1 MQKNLLIIT
10 FDQARGDWLDP
21 DNNFIDL
28 PAMKLLASKGYYFE
42 RCYTRS
48 PQCIP
53 SRLSWLT
60 GKMPSQLG
68 VTKNMACNVKGTI
81 PSIFRKL
88 LKSGWYLK
96 IVGKTHWTAH
106 QKGVDLRENLD
117 LMKDLGFNDVK
128 EVGGPRAL
136 QSIHCELTDLWQKEN
151 YHNQYIKDMKERYSR
166 GRTVNTWTPKP
177 TCLPNHLYPDIWIA
191 NEAIKAIEA
200 LPQTQ
205 PWVLWVSFV
214 GPHEPFDTPQD
225 WRGIAQT
232 NKIPNRINNTLWIE
246 SLDESIELKKN
257 LIKWKKTFT
266 DTQCNAFREDYA
278 NNLKLLDDQVMRII
292 NSGINHKTT
301 DIMITSDHGE
311 MLGDYNMLYKS
322 TFLEPAIRVPMIL
335 ANLKS
340 EPKTGRKLKAV
351 TDTTTVLKHVLREK
365 NKEIREG
372 SDEIDWINKIS
383 QKDKTIIEY
392 AEERCF
398 IKGQKKL
405 VTNLSGKI
413 LWKSDIQPDGIKE
426 TPIEESNLIS
436 SNDPEWQTMEN
447 WARKNNEKLNE
458 QKNQWAEHIE
468 FL

>member
-1 MQKNLLIIT
+1 VQKNLLIIT
-10 FDQARGDWLDP
+10 FDQARGDWFDP

-28 PAMKLLASKGYYFE
+28 TAMKLLASKGYYFE

-68 VTKNMACNVKGTI
+68 VTKNMACNAKGTI

-88 LKSGWYLK
+88 QKSGWYLK

-106 QKGVDLRENLD
+106 QKGIDLRENIA
-117 LMKDLGFNDVK
+117 LMKALGFNDVK

-136 QSIHCELTDLWQKEN
+136 QSIQCELTDLWQEAN
-151 YHNQYIKDMKERYSR
+151 YQNQYIKDMKERYSR

-191 NEAIKAIEA
+191 NEAIKAIEE

-225 WRGIAQT
+225 WRGMAQT
-232 NKIPNRINNTLWIE
+232 NKIPDRINNTQWIE
-246 SLDESIELKKN
+246 TLDESIELKKN
-257 LIKWKKTFT
+257 LTKWKKKFT

-278 NNLKLLDDQVMRII
+278 NNLKLLDDQVIRII

-335 ANLKS
+335 ANLENDS
-340 EPKTGRKLKAV
+340 QTGQRLKAV
-351 TDTTTVLKHVLREK
+351 TDTTTVLKYVIKEK
-365 NKEIREG
+365 VKKIE
-372 SDEIDWINKIS
+372 DDFCEIDWINKLS
-383 QKDKTIIEY
+383 QKDRTIIEY
-392 AEERCF
+392 AGERCF
-398 IKGQKKL
+398 VKGQKKL

-413 LWKSDIQPDGIKE
+413 LWKTHIQPGGIKE
-426 TPIEESNLIS
+426 EPIEENKPAGS
-436 SNDPEWQTMEN
+436 SDLEWQTMEN
-447 WARKNNEKLNE
+447 WAKQSNEKLNKR
-458 QKNQWAEHIE
+458 KNQYAEHIE